1 MSHRPVRAA
10 IVNHP
15 ESHRLWSS
23 EPRNIRL
30 ALAAGFTRDEVNW
43 MLALREEASTAPD
56 AEVPSTLD
64 GHIVSLGMAK

>member
-1 MSHRPVRAA
+1 MSHRPVRTA

-43 MLALREEASTAPD
+43 MLVLGEEASATPD
-56 AEVPSTLD
+56 AEVRSTLD
-64 GHIVSLGMAK
+64 GHVVSSGMAK